1 MNVIVVKTPEMAH
14 GYGNVLILLKL
25 FYITKGS
32 GICTKHG
39 MQETLTNFQV
49 Y

>member
-1 MNVIVVKTPEMAH
+1 MNVIVVKTEEMAR
-14 GYGNVLILLKL
+14 GYVKVLILLKL

-39 MQETLTNFQV
+39 MQATLTNFQV